1 MNRPLPPEIFLYLRS
16 TGSQE
21 VIEIHHGVDTSIEKC
36 QKTTVTASDKSKKL
50 IRKHSQPAISK
61 LFPLC
66 TKPTLEWHDSVVIDV
81 QEGKVGEF
89 LLQDEEEGVKHVK
102 EFGDVE
108 DPGKIQSPHGFWII
122 GVVDRFTGPAVAST
136 DVESGKRNLKT
147 FLKKKISFLLPSLM
161 KSPQTEQCL
170 E

>member
-66 TKPTLEWHDSVVIDV
+66 TKPTLEWHDSMVIDV

-89 LLQDEEEGVKHVK
+89 LLKDEEEGVKEVDELGEVVPPGQVK
-102 EFGDVE
+102 CSSRHWTLRIVN
-108 DPGKIQSPHGFWII
+108 
-122 GVVDRFTGPAVAST
+122 RFTMPA
-136 DVESGKRNLKT
+136 ESKR
-147 FLKKKISFLLPSLM
+147 I
-161 KSPQTEQCL
+161 KSVPICGSKFYL
-170 E
+170 